1 MNFKL
6 IAIDYC
12 LEKNPRYT
20 TVIIYS
26 SIFEITGQITSN

>member
-1 MNFKL
+1 MDLKL

-12 LEKNPRYT
+12 VEKNPRYT